1 MDTYKVTYHDNGK
14 EVFDYTGKGRS
25 PIVVMCKA
33 EDVLKLYDF
42 LDTATGREIKVVK
55 VDE

>member
-1 MDTYKVTYHDNGK
+1 MNTYKVTYYDQGNP
-14 EVFDYTGKGRS
+14 VFDYTGKGRS
-25 PIVVMCKA
+25 PIVVICKS

-42 LDTATGREIKVVK
+42 LDVSTGRKIGVEK